1 MLDRVDWRITM
12 ATKTERSDADNSQL
26 ALPQLSL
33 AALFITAL
41 VTAQVTAS
49 KVVAVGSPV
58 TLPITGE
65 SITVPAAV
73 FAYAITFFASD
84 CYAELYGKRAAQY
97 LVNVAFTMNFV
108 LLGLLW
114 LAIAAP
120 IYEFSPVAQGPFA
133 ETLGASTGIVVGSLL
148 AYLVSQNWDILV
160 FHRLR
165 EATAGKSLWLRNIA
179 STATSQLIDTIIFV
193 TIAFLLFQGFSPQE
207 AAGLIIGQYVFKLL
221 LVGLDTP
228 FVYLVVR
235 LLRQPA
241 SQLSAADN

>member
-1 MLDRVDWRITM
+1 M
-12 ATKTERSDADNSQL
+12 ATETGRPGAGDAQL

-49 KVVAVGSPV
+49 KVVAIGTPV
-58 TLPITGE
+58 NLPITGE

-84 CYAELYGKRAAQY
+84 CYTELYGKRAAQY
-97 LVNVAFTMNFV
+97 LVNIAFTMNFV

-120 IYEFSPVAQGPFA
+120 IFEFSPVAQKPFA
-133 ETLGASTGIVVGSLL
+133 NTLGASTGVVAGSLF
-148 AYLVSQNWDILV
+148 AYIVSQNWDVLV

-165 EATAGKSLWLRNIA
+165 EATAGGSLWLRNIA
-179 STATSQLIDTIIFV
+179 STASSQLVDTIIFI
-193 TIAFLLFQGFSPQE
+193 TIAFMLFQGSSPQE

-228 FVYLVVR
+228 FVYLAVR
-235 LLRQPA
+235 LIGRSKPTTYGGV
-241 SQLSAADN
+241 ADD